1 MLVKVKPAKASVY
14 LLEKLMEPLSV
25 HLYRSNIAIVMC
37 DGCRMVTW

>member
-25 HLYRSNIAIVMC
+25 HLYRYNTVMC
-37 DGCRMVTW
+37 DRCRMVTW

>member
-25 HLYRSNIAIVMC
+25 HLYSSNIVMY